1 MYTRRSRVPFARR
14 VVPGAAMALLLAGCH
29 SSPSGSSRPH
39 PSPAPSSGAVQV
51 GYGSQD
57 KRDVTAAVNSA
68 RGEKMRSNSP
78 RTVADMLVGRFP
90 GVEVRQLSNGTASIR
105 IRGSRSFRSSEEP
118 LIVVDGIP
126 QVSGGQMLM
135 DLSPRD
141 VESID
146 VLKDA
151 AATSVFGS
159 RGANGVILISTRK
172 AM

>member
-1 MYTRRSRVPFARR
+1 MYTRRAPVPFVRLTA
-14 VVPGAAMALLLAGCH
+14 VAGTALALAGCH
-29 SSPSGSSRPH
+29 SSRNRPVKPE
-39 PSPAPSSGAVQV
+39 PSPASVQV

-57 KRDVTAAVNSA
+57 KRDVTTAVSSA
-68 RGEKMRSNSP
+68 SGEKMRSNSP

-90 GVEVRQLSNGTASIR
+90 GVEVRQLANGTTSIR
-105 IRGSRSFRSSEEP
+105 IRGSRSFRSTEEP

-126 QVSGGQMLM
+126 QNNGGTALM

-141 VESID
+141 VQSIE

-159 RGANGVILISTRK
+159 RGANGVILISTRRS
-172 AM
+172 M

>member
-1 MYTRRSRVPFARR
+1 MYTRRAPVPFAPRSL
-14 VVPGAAMALLLAGCH
+14 VTGAVFALAGCQ
-29 SSPSGSSRPH
+29 SSPNRPVLPE
-39 PSPAPSSGAVQV
+39 PSPTTVQV

-57 KRDVTAAVNSA
+57 RRDVATAVNSA
-68 RGEKMRSNSP
+68 SGEKMRSNSP

-90 GVEVRQLSNGTASIR
+90 GVEVRQLANGTASIR
-105 IRGSRSFRSSEEP
+105 IRGSRSFRSTEEP

-126 QVSGGQMLM
+126 QYSGGQALM

-141 VESID
+141 VESIE

-159 RGANGVILISTRK
+159 RGANGVILISTRRQMK
-172 AM
+172 

>member
-29 SSPSGSSRPH
+29 SSPSGTSR
-39 PSPAPSSGAVQV
+39 PSPAPSPGAVQV
-51 GYGSQD
+51 GYGTQD
-57 KRDVTAAVNSA
+57 QRDVSAAVNSA
-68 RGEKMRSNSP
+68 SGEKMRSNSP

>member
-1 MYTRRSRVPFARR
+1 MYTRRSRVPFARQA
-14 VVPGAAMALLLAGCH
+14 GASVAVALLLAACH
-29 SSPSGSSRPH
+29 PPVSGSSRPD
-39 PSPAPSSGAVQV
+39 PAPTSSRGSVQV

-68 RGEKMRSNSP
+68 SGDKLRSNSP

-105 IRGSRSFRSSEEP
+105 IRGSRSFSSPEEP

-126 QVSGGQMLM
+126 QVNGGQMLI